1 MITRLCSLM
10 LALCCSAPLAA
21 QHELPLLP
29 FPKGYAHTFAELT
42 SDSVLRPSSPE
53 LPALPGGRGEWALE
67 GDMAGGAMVQTAWQG
82 LLSALP
88 SEPTGRRTLCKL
100 HLVEPAG
107 LLLAG
112 ALTQESLPERYEE
125 AYVLN
130 IDPKGV
136 SIHACAEAGFFY
148 ALQTLRQLVAAQG
161 AGLVSAAVVDWPAFP
176 VRGFMHDCGRNFQS
190 IESLKRQIDIAS
202 QLKLNYFHWH
212 LSDYPAYHLECKKY
226 PILNAPE
233 PRTRDKADTYTY
245 DQVRELIAFAKA
257 RHVTIIPEI
266 DMPGHSDYFV
276 RAFGFEMHTEQGM
289 KVLEDI
295 LEEIC
300 TELPKEDC
308 PIIHIGADEVSV
320 PNAKEFIARMSKKL
334 AEHGRTPMQ
343 WEGPWDLP
351 VGERSIAQR
360 WVQGKASQAAES
372 IKQPTIDSSIGY
384 SNLMDPAL
392 LVRRWFYMQ
401 PCGVAQGDELRRGAI
416 FCTWPDRRVEDKS
429 LIPLQSPQWPG
440 MCAMAERA
448 WVGGSSRAADAFPTD
463 MPAPDIREGS
473 AFADFEK
480 RMLSLRGTIFKG
492 EPFPY
497 WSESARESIV
507 VGPVPAEQAEA
518 VRAYVLAGNLERVRA
533 AEEASIR
540 VRARVQVGDLEG
552 LPVRKTYGGSLYFHT
567 APGGWNLGMFSQEK
581 PGCVVWVITR
591 VQAEQAG
598 EAPFM
603 LGFDAPLR
611 SHQYYT
617 GVPEPDEWSR
627 CGTRLWLNGIEQRN
641 PRRYS
646 LQHSAR
652 ANMAQEPEV
661 PLDNEEIWWTQ
672 QPILLPLKQG
682 ENTLIIEQPYTT
694 RIQSWSASIIP
705 L

>member
-42 SDSVLRPSSPE
+42 SDSVPRPSSPE
-53 LPALPGGRGEWALE
+53 LPALPGGRGEWVLE

-88 SEPTGRRTLCKL
+88 VEPTGRRTLCKL
-100 HLVEPAG
+100 RLVEP
-107 LLLAG
+107 G
-112 ALTQESLPERYEE
+112 ALLVAAACTHQPLPQEVGE
-125 AYVLN
+125 AYVLD
-130 IDPKGV
+130 IHPKGV
-136 SIHACAEAGFFY
+136 SIQACTEAGFFY

-161 AGLVSAAVVDWPAFP
+161 AGLASAAVVDWPAFP

-233 PRTRDKADTYTY
+233 PRTRDKNDTYSY
-245 DQVRELIAFAKA
+245 EQVRELIAFAKA

-334 AEHGRTPMQ
+334 EEHGRTPMQ

-360 WVQGKASQAAES
+360 WVQGKDSQVAES

-463 MPAPDIREGS
+463 MPAPDTREGS

-492 EPFPY
+492 EYFPY
-497 WSESARESIV
+497 WPESARESIV
-507 VGPVPAEQAEA
+507 VGPVPAEQVEA
-518 VRAYVLAGNLERVRA
+518 
-533 AEEASIR
+533 

-552 LPVRKTYGGSLYFHT
+552 LPVRKAYGGSLYFHT
-567 APGGWNLGMFSQEK
+567 APGGWNLGMFSQAK

-617 GVPEPDEWSR
+617 GVPEPGEWSR
-627 CGTRLWLNGIEQRN
+627 CGTRLWVNGVEQHN
-641 PRRYS
+641 PQTHPSDAWRRE
-646 LQHSAR
+646 
-652 ANMAQEPEV
+652 NMANSPET
-661 PLDNEEIWWTQ
+661 PLTNDEIWWTHK
-672 QPILLPLKQG
+672 PSLLPLQQG
-682 ENTLIIEQPYTT
+682 GNSIIVEQPYVS
-694 RIQSWSASIIP
+694 RIQSWGVSIIP